1 MTNLKGPVHTN
12 LRHPPPIAT
21 VPVPTLSGA
30 TSTEEAQGH
39 HIPSHHS
46 HGIKSNVMWY
56 LSGAAKLVVRG
67 INRPVVMA
75 SLRYGGGGTH
85 IGGETNPN
93 AALSTD
99 DTLAGAA
106 IRHYYDPIVSVPE
119 RKQ

>member
-1 MTNLKGPVHTN
+1 MTKLKGPAHTN
-12 LRHPPPIAT
+12 NRHPLPIAT
-21 VPVPTLSGA
+21 VPAPTLNGI
-30 TSTEEAQGH
+30 TSAEEAQGH

-46 HGIKSNVMWY
+46 HGIRSNAMWY
-56 LSGAAKLVVRG
+56 FSGAAKLVVRAIKRLVG
-67 INRPVVMA
+67 MA
-75 SLRYGGGGTH
+75 SIRYGGGGTH

-93 AALSTD
+93 TALSTD